1 MIFFNFKVYFRCE
14 YIYPGVYFRC
24 KYVFAWKMSKDR
36 VISGPHFPVC
46 GLNTEIYSVICS
58 IWWQNLLE
66 LEVSNKREDIEIC
79 IEIFLMMPL
88 CFCSIYF
95 CKQFIASNSIGA
107 LLQWSEICSS
117 NSDWPLIKITCRFKH
132 FIVSVML
139 LPISNTLV
147 SFFLLFRSIPPDA
160 FLGKGVQKICG
171 KFSWER
177 VCRMWFQ

>member
-1 MIFFNFKVYFRCE
+1 MKNVQRQTYFWYAFSCIRSE
-14 YIYPGVYFRC
+14 YGDLLCNLFHL
-24 KYVFAWKMSKDR
+24 M
-36 VISGPHFPVC
+36 
-46 GLNTEIYSVICS
+46 TEVT
-58 IWWQNLLE
+58 WM
-66 LEVSNKREDIEIC
+66 EVSNKREDIEIC

-117 NSDWPLIKITCRFKH
+117 NSDCPLIKITCRFKH

-171 KFSWER
+171 KFSWEH
-177 VCRMWFQ
+177 VCRTWFQ